1 MLAVSS
7 QSAVYFYKDVVDC
20 RLNVNNEKYSE
31 QFPSH
36 IFTKYKNT
44 LRYKDFSFYALSFQD
59 STTPTLTYKRLI
71 LDKHKLKTVSKYDE
85 LMSDMLIYSNM
96 NQSHYDFC

>member
-7 QSAVYFYKDVVDC
+7 QSAVYYYKDVVDC

-36 IFTKYKNT
+36 IFTEYKIQKYTKIQRLFI
-44 LRYKDFSFYALSFQD
+44 LRFVISGLNYTHID
-59 STTPTLTYKRLI
+59 I
-71 LDKHKLKTVSKYDE
+71 
-85 LMSDMLIYSNM
+85 
-96 NQSHYDFC
+96 